1 MPALGSNNPAPID
14 TLLVIVTGLLRG
26 LRLRAPALADAV
38 RREIDDLAEQRAG
51 LLADEARDLLKSVL
65 TAADQVEPPAARRK

>member
-26 LRLRAPALADAV
+26 LRLRDPALADAV